1 MRLNVGMIE
10 ESEIIEQIL
19 KEIKK
24 IIYNLN
30 GRRFKITVTSIDPDT
45 EGTMQF
51 ECLQKEFIFKIILTN
66 EKEIIINKEQTP
78 FWKKPKIKC
87 TSIFDLKC
95 KIISNDSFTTNNL
108 PSLKDISIINNTV
121 SWNIPIIYITTIT
134 TENLSIDEQTQIL
147 LLSIEEN
154 KNILINSF
162 IEIFK
167 IYERNQRFIE
177 IEKHKQEIIF
187 NHSKDNLLLAAK

>member
-66 EKEIIINKEQTP
+66 EKEIIINK
-78 FWKKPKIKC
+78 
-87 TSIFDLKC
+87 
-95 KIISNDSFTTNNL
+95 
-108 PSLKDISIINNTV
+108 
-121 SWNIPIIYITTIT
+121 
-134 TENLSIDEQTQIL
+134 
-147 LLSIEEN
+147 
-154 KNILINSF
+154 
-162 IEIFK
+162 
-167 IYERNQRFIE
+167 
-177 IEKHKQEIIF
+177 
-187 NHSKDNLLLAAK
+187 